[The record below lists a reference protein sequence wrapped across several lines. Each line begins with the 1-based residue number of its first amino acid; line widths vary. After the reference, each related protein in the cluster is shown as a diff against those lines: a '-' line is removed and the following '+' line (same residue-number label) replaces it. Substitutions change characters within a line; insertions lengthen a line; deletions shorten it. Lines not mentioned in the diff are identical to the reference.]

1 MASLT
6 DLRALARALPNAP
19 GMYTFHGNGGVP
31 LYIGKSIHIRTRVL
45 DHLRS
50 ANDARLNS
58 STVRFSFIRT
68 AGDIGAQLLEA
79 QQVKLHQPLFN
90 HRLKR
95 SRRLC
100 TLKFEHGELTIANV
114 HEVGGAPSY
123 GLFASRFA
131 AIEGLR
137 AIADDHLLCYSRL
150 AIEKLPAGRP
160 CFRHSI
166 RRCLGVCCGKETE
179 DAHRHRLLSAL
190 VERHVQAWPYPGA
203 IGIIER
209 SPDQQ
214 QIHVVRNW
222 SYLGSAS
229 DQAAAKELSKPAA
242 GFDRDG
248 YKILVKPL
256 ISKTV
261 ELIELP

>member
-1 MASLT
+1 MASLS
-6 DLRALARALPNAP
+6 DLRAHARDLPNAH
-19 GMYTFHGNGGVP
+19 GTYTFHGHGGVP

-50 ANDARLNS
+50 ASDARLNS
-58 STVRFSFIRT
+58 STLSFSFIRT

-79 QQVKLHQPLFN
+79 QQVKHHQPLFN
-90 HRLKR
+90 HRL
-95 SRRLC
+95 RRNRKLC
-100 TLKFEHGELTIANV
+100 TLTFEDGELTIANV
-114 HEVGGAPSY
+114 HEAGHAPSY
-123 GLFASRFA
+123 GLFASRHA

-150 AIEKLPAGRP
+150 GIEKLQTGRS

-166 RRCLGVCCGKETE
+166 RRCLGVCCGKEAD

-209 SPDQQ
+209 SSDLE

-229 DQAAAKELSKPAA
+229 DKAAAKKLTKPAP

-256 ISKTV
+256 LSKTV